1 MTRLGYIKGS
11 TGRTAALMASVCGL
25 LLLAAPSASARWTIH
40 NDADVTQI
48 LAPPGGVE
56 GETCAD
62 RVRGQA
68 GWAASD
74 SSGTYV
80 PPPLAYDPVLYD
92 IWTKPR
98 GAPNG
103 GEIVQTDAG
112 VEYRLAGVPDVPAVF
127 VKHFT
132 TSRRHAVTPPY
143 LIPNLSGLYLFTIG
157 TFYTALPSYIDP
169 GDPVGVKP
177 TATGS
182 DFLTLTAIS
191 CSPAAVRIDV
201 LPGVSP
207 NNVDPKTDRATLAGP
222 RLRQLDSG
230 RPYHRGG
237 APAERGIQVGRRQP
251 STSLRRRPRRF
262 PRPHVLLLTQG
273 DRDPM
278 RADQRHPHRTHRRR
292 SAVPRHRRHPHHLS
306 LIEKGADR
314 SVECRR
320 LRLRASNGQVVANC
334 VDARLIGAYVVFYS

>member
-48 LAPPGGVE
+48 LAPPGGVD

-112 VEYRLAGVPDVPAVF
+112 VEYRLAGVPDVPAAF

-207 NNVDPKTDRATLAGP
+207 NNVDPRQTAPLLPVLVYGSSTLDVRTIAGVHLQNAGP
-222 RLRQLDSG
+222 KSV
-230 RPYHRGG
+230 
-237 APAERGIQVGRRQP
+237 AAN
-251 STSLRRRPRRF
+251 LRRPFDADHDGFLDRTYYFSPKA
-262 PRPHVLLLTQG
+262 T
-273 DRDPM
+273 RDPM
-278 RADQRHPHRTHRRR
+278 RPDQRDPHRTHQRR
-292 SAVPRHRRHPHHLS
+292 STVPRHRRHPHHLP
-306 LIEKGADR
+306 LIDKGADR

-320 LRLRASNGQVVANC
+320 PRFESEKRSGLLTALTLG
-334 VDARLIGAYVVFYS
+334 